1 MQNRPLVSPRL
12 NRCRTE
18 GTDAENSSP
27 GSEFRDHFSAQPPR
41 CCFIKREQINAA
53 EHQPS
58 RREVDVQ
65 SHQLRLK
72 GASAERL

>member
-1 MQNRPLVSPRL
+1 MQNHPLVSLEL
-12 NRCRTE
+12 NWCCSG

-53 EHQPS
+53 EHEPS
-58 RREVDVQ
+58 RPEVDVQ

-72 GASAERL
+72 GVSAERL